1 MSFNS
6 QITFLYYQD
15 LSAACTFYE
24 QLFNFELTY
33 DQGWAKIY
41 KISEGAF
48 LGLVDEKKGH
58 FNWIQEKS
66 AMVTLVTS
74 TAEEVDQWYS
84 KLQAEGIKMLSDPRD
99 IEEIGIRGFL
109 FEDPEG
115 YVIEIQ
121 TFL

>member
-1 MSFNS
+1 MLFTS

-15 LSAACTFYE
+15 LSAACKFYE
-24 QLFNFELTY
+24 KLFNFELTH

-48 LGLVDEKKGH
+48 LGLVDEKKGY
-58 FNWIQEKS
+58 FNWAQEKS
-66 AMVTLVTS
+66 AMVTLITS
-74 TAEEVDQWYS
+74 KAEEVDQWYS
-84 KLQAEGIKMLSDPRD
+84 KLQSKGIKVLSEPRNV
-99 IEEIGIRGFL
+99 EELGIRCFL